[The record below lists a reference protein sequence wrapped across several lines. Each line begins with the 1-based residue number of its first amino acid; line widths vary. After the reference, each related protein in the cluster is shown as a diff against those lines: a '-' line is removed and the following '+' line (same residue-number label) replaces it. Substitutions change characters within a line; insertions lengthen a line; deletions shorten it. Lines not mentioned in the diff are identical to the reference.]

1 MSAWNDSGNW
11 KRYLSEEG
19 CPVCNQ
25 TRESRPPTEGSIAD
39 LSVSRFIADRNTCL
53 KGHSCLVLKP
63 HVVEIYELSDED
75 AAAFM
80 RDVKVASLAL
90 KNVTGA
96 VKLNYEIHGNSI
108 PHMHLH
114 LWPRQMGDPFEGGPI
129 DWRRKSIQTYE
140 DGEFEAF
147 IERMKTAVEE
157 IESTAAQQR

>member
-1 MSAWNDSGNW
+1 
-11 KRYLSEEG
+11 
-19 CPVCNQ
+19 
-25 TRESRPPTEGSIAD
+25 
-39 LSVSRFIADRNTCL
+39 
-53 KGHSCLVLKP
+53 VLKP